1 MALKQTPRP
10 QGAWTGYMNF
20 SPDLVSR
27 DFAEPR
33 AQSLGEQAAR
43 RGAAYA
49 AKPRPKKTIAQQNVK
64 TLSAATRNA
73 PPVKRFAL
81 AKTEARVVQDQVNK
95 KLTADRIKAAVK
107 AKLQA
112 AKGNEQ

>member
-1 MALKQTPRP
+1 MALKQPVRV
-10 QGAWTGYMNF
+10 WTGYMNF

-33 AQSLGEQAAR
+33 AQTLGEQAAR

-49 AKPRPKKTIAQQNVK
+49 AKPKPKKTIGQQNVK
-64 TLSAATRNA
+64 TLSGATRSA

-81 AKTEARVVQDQVNK
+81 AKTEAKVVQDQVNK
-95 KLTADRIKAAVK
+95 KLAADRIKAAVK
-107 AKLQA
+107 AKLEA
-112 AKGNEQ
+112 ARGKQ